1 MSAVS
6 WFGVYSS
13 SGETM
18 MRTVIMALVALTSA
32 CGAESSDLV
41 VLELPLARN
50 TALAEIGQLK
60 IELYAP
66 STDCNTLVRKS
77 EDDPIDPV
85 ATQVWDLTPD
95 ERRAGAD
102 RYWDNLQPS
111 PEGSTWNILIQAYGE
126 EELRVGYAC
135 HSKEL
140 LAGQSIVISY
150 VAREHRREPGT

>member
-1 MSAVS
+1 MLLRANGLRIGPLRPTTASARHIH
-6 WFGVYSS
+6 GL
-13 SGETM
+13 
-18 MRTVIMALVALTSA
+18 AAA
-32 CGAESSDLV
+32 V

-140 LAGQSIVISY
+140 LAGQSIAHMLSGVLVTRCTMRQQS
-150 VAREHRREPGT
+150 G